1 VLNSLVLKVAKNLYV
16 MLKEE
21 WFRATN
27 LTFQRNYL
35 TQEKFVIIQLSWKR
49 YCCSWMV
56 YQNY

>member
-1 VLNSLVLKVAKNLYV
+1 VLNSLGLKVAKNLYV
-16 MLKEE
+16 MLKEK
-21 WFRATN
+21 WLQATN

-35 TQEKFVIIQLSWKR
+35 TQEKFVIIQLSWKG